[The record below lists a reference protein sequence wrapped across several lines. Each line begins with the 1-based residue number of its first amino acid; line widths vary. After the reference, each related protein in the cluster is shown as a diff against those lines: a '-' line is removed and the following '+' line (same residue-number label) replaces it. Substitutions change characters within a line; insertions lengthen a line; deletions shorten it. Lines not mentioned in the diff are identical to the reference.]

1 MELVR
6 IFEIQACKMVSSG
19 IGKFGEGK
27 FDRFENWFSSLPRT
41 MYPMN
46 FLFWDGE
53 WQVSGGYHWLHMY
66 EDSMNVPEEFEIID
80 FKGGLYAV
88 VTIIDQ
94 GDFTEALKARDKFLE
109 DHGLEIDKSL
119 PELSTIF
126 TTPLAEKLLGYNQMD
141 CYTPIK
147 SKV

>member
-6 IFEIQACKMVSSG
+6 IFEIQDCKMVSSG
-19 IGKFGEGK
+19 IGNFREGK
-27 FDRFENWFSSLPRT
+27 FDRFEKWFSSLPRT

-46 FLFWDGE
+46 FLFCVDEGKE
-53 WQVSGGYHWLHMY
+53 PHRYHWLHML
-66 EDSMNVPEEFEIID
+66 EENMDVPKEFEIID

-94 GDFTEALKARDKFLE
+94 GDFTEALKARDRFLE